1 MRKPGA
7 KEMVC
12 VACNTLSIR
21 PEDYD
26 PNLHNITNSPHKPP
40 SAEEKPVGDKPKTS
54 SAASSS
60 VASSGSSSF
69 SSSQQRDSPSSR
81 AQEKAA
87 SNANSGDY
95 ASLHELR
102 KKSILASLEHLY
114 LSLESASGHVLHL
127 SPQGTDAVTT
137 LHFIKECASAIKDV
151 ESLLD

>member
-1 MRKPGA
+1 MKKPGA
-7 KEMVC
+7 KEILC

-26 PNLHNITNSPHKPP
+26 PKLHNITNPSQKPP
-40 SAEEKPVGDKPKTS
+40 VAEEKPVDNTPKTT
-54 SAASSS
+54 SAASIS
-60 VASSGSSSF
+60 VASS
-69 SSSQQRDSPSSR
+69 SQSVQQKDSPNSR
-81 AQEKAA
+81 AQEKAP

-95 ASLHELR
+95 ASVYELR

-127 SPQGTDAVTT
+127 SPQGSDAVTT